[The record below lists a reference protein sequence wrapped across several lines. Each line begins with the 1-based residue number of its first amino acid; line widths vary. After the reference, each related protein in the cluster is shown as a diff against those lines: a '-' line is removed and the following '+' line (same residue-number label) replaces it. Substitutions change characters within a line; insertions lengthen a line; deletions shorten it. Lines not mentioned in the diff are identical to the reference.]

1 MMVFTTCDI
10 CDGNE
15 DKLDDGS
22 LRVLPPLF
30 KHFGKQLRFFGA
42 ALTLK
47 VFEDNVL
54 VRASLETPGQGRVL
68 VVDGGGSVRCALVGG
83 LLGQLAQK
91 NGWSGVVVNGC
102 VRDCVELAQCE
113 VGICALAA
121 HPQKSK
127 KRGAGEQGIPV
138 HIAGVS
144 VRTGDWIY
152 ADDDGVLV
160 SNQRLL

>member
-1 MMVFTTCDI
+1 MVFTTCDI

-15 DKLDDGS
+15 DKLDDGT
-22 LRVLPPLF
+22 LQVLPPVF
-30 KHFGKQLRFFGA
+30 KHFGKKAQFFGQ

-54 VRASLETPGQGRVL
+54 VRTALESPGEGRVL
-68 VVDGGGSVRCALVGG
+68 VVDGGGSLRCALVGG
-83 LLGQLAQK
+83 LLGQLAEK

-102 VRDCVELAQCE
+102 VRDSLELAE
-113 VGICALAA
+113 SDVGICALAI

-138 HIAGVS
+138 RMAGAS

-152 ADDDGVLV
+152 ADHDGILV